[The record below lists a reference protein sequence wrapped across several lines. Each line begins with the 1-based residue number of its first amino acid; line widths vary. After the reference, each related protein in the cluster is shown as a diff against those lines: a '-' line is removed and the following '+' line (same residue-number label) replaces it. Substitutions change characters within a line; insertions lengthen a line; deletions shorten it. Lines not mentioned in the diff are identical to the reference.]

1 MVQQYKQ
8 KEEVRIQMEMLDRQ
22 ELEKIAHYQ
31 SRLDQR
37 DKQQK
42 IELMKK
48 EKEKEAIYLKLK
60 AAEEERKKQLE
71 QIEQIRM
78 EYYQF
83 MKEE

>member
-8 KEEVRIQMEMLDRQ
+8 KEEVRIQMEMVDRQ

-60 AAEEERKKQLE
+60 AAEEERKK
-71 QIEQIRM
+71 
-78 EYYQF
+78 
-83 MKEE
+83 